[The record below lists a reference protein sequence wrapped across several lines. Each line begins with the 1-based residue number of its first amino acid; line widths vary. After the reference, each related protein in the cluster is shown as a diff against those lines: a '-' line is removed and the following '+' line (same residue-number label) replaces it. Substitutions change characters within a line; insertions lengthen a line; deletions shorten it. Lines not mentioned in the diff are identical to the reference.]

1 MASVSHSPVAF
12 TGKPASDLLRSSSN
26 GVRGLPLRTLGRTR
40 LGTWKRDLTIVA
52 AKLRK
57 TKKHD
62 YPRSQDPD
70 PNVKGGVLTHLSHFK
85 PLKEKP
91 KPVILEFEKPL
102 VDLEKKIMDVQKM
115 ATETGLDFSDQII
128 ILENK
133 YHQVVHCHCFAQ

>member
-40 LGTWKRDLTIVA
+40 LGIGKRDLTIVA

-62 YPRSQDPD
+62 YPWSQDPD

-91 KPVILEFEKPL
+91 KPITLEFEKPL
-102 VDLEKKIMDVQKM
+102 VDLEKKIMDVRKM

-128 ILENK
+128 MLENK
-133 YHQVVHCHCFAQ
+133 YHQVG